1 MLIRTLSISLLLLS
15 TTGCEGLFDVAGS
28 PGTSSLEFQHSGFA
42 GGGAG
47 VYRAVGN
54 VTVNPGSMA
63 LGDWAYAEL
72 AGTPEPLGVQVVASR
87 TAEGGRFD
95 VATILLPAA
104 AEAGQ
109 RITVLEMCETSPL
122 CGYMTVD
129 VGLLSRGGIPGARC
143 WVRHGELRLRTRTQ
157 RRVAGTFSGTAVCA
171 GSTGETQITGGEFD
185 AAILSPD
192 PVG

>member
-15 TTGCEGLFDVAGS
+15 LPACEGLFDVAGS

-47 VYRAVGN
+47 LYRAVGD

-63 LGDWAYAEL
+63 LGDWAFAQL
-72 AGTPEPLGVQVVASR
+72 TGTPEPLGVQIVASR
-87 TAEGGRFD
+87 TSDGGRFD
-95 VATILLPAA
+95 VATLLIPAA
-104 AEAGQ
+104 AEAGE
-109 RITVLEMCETSPL
+109 RITFLEMCETSPL

-129 VGLLSRGGIPGARC
+129 IGLLSAGGIPETRC
-143 WVRHGELRLRTRTQ
+143 WMRHGELRLRTRTE
-157 RRVAGTFSGTAVCA
+157 RRVAGTFSGTVVCA
-171 GSTGETQITGGEFD
+171 SGVAETQITDGEFD
-185 AAILSPD
+185 VALLDPD